1 MIEMTFSN
9 TLTDGSENCSK
20 NYDNNKG
27 ENLDNK
33 DNANKKKIKAVALL
47 SGGLDSNLVCSYD

>member
-27 ENLDNK
+27 ENLTIK
-33 DNANKKKIKAVALL
+33 IMLTEKKLRP
-47 SGGLDSNLVCSYD
+47 

>member
-20 NYDNNKG
+20 NHDNNKS
-27 ENLDNK
+27 EN
-33 DNANKKKIKAVALL
+33 
-47 SGGLDSNLVCSYD
+47 S